1 MPRANSRPSGL
12 IALADESRS
21 HYVLDTMTCTKRT
34 LAQSPVAHVQQCA
47 DCGCISIDVGPSTLR
62 LAPEA
67 FDELVAT
74 LMEASVGAPRGLRSA
89 GVRGA
94 A

>member
-1 MPRANSRPSGL
+1 
-12 IALADESRS
+12 
-21 HYVLDTMTCTKRT
+21 MTCTKRT
-34 LAQSPVAHVQQCA
+34 LARSPVAHVQECE

-74 LMEASVGAPRGLRSA
+74 LMEASVAGVPRGLRSA